1 MRPLFLTLSTIVVA
15 LTANACA
22 SEQAQPKRPLSFTNS
37 APAEETA
44 APKPPWVTCYDNF
57 SPIGDAQ
64 QDLAR
69 LTAACGPG
77 GGMQAIGPVHQGKQD
92 QAQPVDRYRFHVSKA
107 DRCYRVYAAA
117 GQSVSDLDLT
127 VLDPNGKVLSSDTSH
142 NSFPVLPADAPLCFK
157 EPGLYT
163 VEVSVNQGAGPYA
176 LQIWGI

>member
-1 MRPLFLTLSTIVVA
+1 MAVA
-15 LTANACA
+15 LATNACGIQ
-22 SEQAQPKRPLSFTNS
+22 QAQPKRTLSFDNS

-44 APKPPWVTCYDNF
+44 ELKPTWMTCYDNF
-57 SPIGDAQ
+57 TPIGDAQ

-69 LTAACGPG
+69 LTASCGPG

-92 QAQPVDRYRFHVSKA
+92 QAQPVDRYRFYVSNA
-107 DRCYRVYAAA
+107 DRCYRVYGAA

-127 VLDPNGKVLSSDTSH
+127 LLGPDGKVLSSDASH
-142 NSFPVLPADAPLCFK
+142 NSFPVLPMDAPICFK

-163 VEVSVNQGAGPYA
+163 VEVSVSQGAGPYA